1 MVAEVRL
8 RTSLPLVGR
17 AGELDD
23 ARLSFGTV
31 LSGRAATLLIEGEP
45 GIGKSRLLGEL
56 AADAQ
61 ARGFTLFA
69 GSAHELGSLPFG
81 LFREMARANTAD
93 HGSQAMRASLD
104 STAGGRAGGSDET
117 FVVIEAILEW
127 VEHRCASTPVALVME
142 DLHWADAATLTAIGA
157 LARHMHDRPLLIV
170 GTLRSLPRPQE
181 IDRLRDN
188 LAMAGGR
195 TLRLAGLCPRATVEL
210 LERALDATPG
220 QRLRRLVD
228 AATGNPLF
236 ILELLNALRQQ
247 GALCAEDGQVD
258 ASVDT
263 FPADLGQ
270 MLLLRYSFLPEST
283 LDLLRIMAVV
293 GTSCRASEL
302 TAISQR
308 EAADLL
314 AVLRPALTT
323 GLLDGSS
330 DRLTF
335 RHDMFRQALYDDVP
349 VALRRTL
356 HRDIGQALE
365 VADAPASRVAEHLAI
380 AGESDPHALSCYWRA
395 ARECARQ
402 STPLAVHWY
411 ERALSV
417 QSDQDPLRPALITE
431 LAPLLV
437 LSGRMSEA
445 ASLAAPALHLSTKQS
460 ARVRL
465 GTVLGHALVRQGRWR
480 EAGDQIA
487 VAAEG
492 CADPRD
498 RDIALGPMTFLR
510 LVTGQ
515 VTDAVAQAERSL
527 AAATGLANPV
537 TEATALMTL
546 TLGASAAGALDRA
559 RELGG
564 RGVAVTSSVTTPF
577 AGFLITDVCLGI
589 TQTDADH
596 LTEARDTL
604 RQGLTRTTRAGT
616 ATVLPYYQANLAVV
630 ELHAAAWDDART
642 EAAGCLALAKDTAT
656 RWNLHAIAILARIA
670 IGNDELDAAE
680 DLLTAADNE
689 LRVSGP
695 VMGADWVLWAKSLLL
710 EARQRTAEA
719 AAMAAQAWD
728 VLPELR
734 FLHTNWMAPPDI
746 VRLALAAGDT
756 RRARQVT
763 EETECAAGRFGTN
776 SATGAAWRCRA
787 LLTGDPSAALQAVE
801 ACRNAPRPVEYAL
814 ACGQAAV
821 MLADAGATSD
831 ARTHFHEAIGVLDER
846 GIGRDLRRITAAMR
860 GRGVHRGTRDRH
872 RRATTGW
879 PSLTE
884 TERSVAR
891 LVSEGLTNAQTAER
905 MFVSRYTVETH
916 LKHIFT
922 KLDLTSRAALAAEVT
937 RRQIQM

>member
-1 MVAEVRL
+1 VARVRL
-8 RTSLPLVGR
+8 RTALPLVGR
-17 AGELDD
+17 TGELDD
-23 ARLSFGTV
+23 ARSSFGTV

-45 GIGKSRLLGEL
+45 GIGKSRLLGEF
-56 AADAQ
+56 AADAE
-61 ARGFTLFA
+61 ARGFTLLA
-69 GSAHELGSLPFG
+69 GSAHELGSRPFG
-81 LFREMARANTAD
+81 LFREMARADPDD
-93 HGSQAMRASLD
+93 HGSRALRASLD
-104 STAGGRAGGSDET
+104 SATAGRSWLSDET
-117 FVVIEAILEW
+117 FVVTEAIVEW
-127 VEHRCASTPVALVME
+127 VEHRCARTPVALVVE
-142 DLHWADAATLTAIGA
+142 DLHWADASTLSAIGA
-157 LARHMHDRPLLIV
+157 LVRHLRDRPLLIV
-170 GTLRSLPRPQE
+170 GTLRSLPRSQE

-188 LAMAGGR
+188 LGMAGGR
-195 TLRLAGLCPRATVEL
+195 TLRLAGLCPRAIAEL
-210 LERALDATPG
+210 LERALNATPG
-220 QRLRRLVD
+220 ERLRRLVD
-228 AATGNPLF
+228 AAAGNPLF
-236 ILELLNALRQQ
+236 ILELLTTLQQQ
-247 GALCAEDGQVD
+247 GALCAEGDRVD

-263 FPADLGQ
+263 FPVDLRQ

-283 LDLLRIMAVV
+283 LDLLRLMAVV
-293 GTSCRASEL
+293 GSSCRASEL

-308 EAADLL
+308 EAANLL

-323 GLLDGSS
+323 GLVDGSG

-349 VALRRTL
+349 VALRRNL
-356 HRDIGQALE
+356 HRDIGEALE
-365 VADAPASRVAEHLAI
+365 AADAPASRVAEHLVL
-380 AGESDPHALSCYWRA
+380 AGESDAHALRCYWRA

-402 STPLAVHWY
+402 SIPLAVHWY
-411 ERALSV
+411 ERAFDA
-417 QSDQDPLRPALITE
+417 QSDQDPLRSALITE

-437 LSGRMSEA
+437 LSGRASEA
-445 ASLAAPALHLSTKQS
+445 ESLAAPALHLCTKQS

-492 CADPRD
+492 CADARE

-510 LVTGQ
+510 LVTGR
-515 VTDAVAQAERSL
+515 VAEAVAQAERSL
-527 AAATGLANPV
+527 AAVTGLANPV

-546 TLGASAAGALDRA
+546 TLGASAAGAVERA

-564 RGVAVTSSVTTPF
+564 RSVAVTSAVTTPF

-589 TQTDADH
+589 AQADADH

-604 RQGLTRTTRAGT
+604 RQGLTRTRRAGI

-630 ELHAAAWDDART
+630 EFHAGAWDDART
-642 EAAGCLALAKDTAT
+642 EAAGCLALARDTAT

-670 IGNDELDAAE
+670 IGGDELDAAE
-680 DLLTAADNE
+680 DLLAVAGKE
-689 LRVSGP
+689 LCASGP
-695 VMGADWVLWAKSLLL
+695 VMGADWVLWARALLL
-710 EARQRTAEA
+710 EARQRPADA
-719 AAMAAQAWD
+719 ATTAAQAWD

-756 RRARQVT
+756 CRARQVT
-763 EETECAAGRFGTN
+763 EETESAARRFGTG

-787 LLTGDPSAALQAVE
+787 LFTGDPSAALRAVE
-801 ACRNAPRPVEYAL
+801 AYRGTPRPVEYAL

-821 MLADAGATSD
+821 MLADSGATD
-831 ARTHFHEAIGVLDER
+831 EARPHFREAIGVLDER
-846 GIGRDLRRITAAMR
+846 GVVRDLRRVTAALR
-860 GRGVHRGTRDRH
+860 GRGVRRGTRDRH

-884 TERSVAR
+884 TERSVAQ
-891 LVSEGLTNAQTAER
+891 LVSEGLTNTQTAER
-905 MFVSRYTVETH
+905 MFVSRYTIETH

-922 KLDLTSRAALAAEVT
+922 KLEVTSRTALAADVAG
-937 RRQIQM
+937 RQTKM